1 MQFALGM
8 LHYNYVKT
16 NGNSCLWKVR
26 RDMIEQ

>member
-16 NGNSCLWKVR
+16 NGNSCFGKVR
-26 RDMIEQ
+26 RDMIE

>member
-1 MQFALGM
+1 MQFALVM

-26 RDMIEQ
+26 RDMIE